1 MSNIFENIGIAALK
15 VLVNTFGRLSNGISL
30 AEKEGFI
37 SGKMVD
43 YVYRNEPQGK
53 FFIGKV
59 IDRIFLHHPGWQDV
73 RNRKD
78 NLVLNLKDAVNLTLK
93 TKDSVRICDVA
104 SGPARYIIETL
115 GAFKDKNVTAEIRD
129 LDVRWLL
136 EAKETAKSQGIDIEY
151 KVANA
156 LEEPD
161 FKFDIQPDIMVAS
174 GFYDWFNDKEIIKK
188 SMQLIYNSLPKNGYF
203 VFSVQAGHY
212 VLSLVN
218 KIFKDFNNHQLKMVT
233 WDLEIINSLLN
244 EIGFTVIEKRVDDEG
259 HYPVFL
265 VQKV

>member
-1 MSNIFENIGIAALK
+1 MSNILEDIGISVLK
-15 VLVNTFGRLSNGISL
+15 VFVDTFGKLSNGISL

-43 YVYRNEPQGK
+43 YVYKNEPQGK

-93 TKDSVRICDVA
+93 GKDSVRICDVA

-115 GAFKDKNVTAEIRD
+115 DAYRGQKVTAEIRD
-129 LDVRWLL
+129 LDVRWLMD
-136 EAKETAKSQGIDIEY
+136 AKETAKAQDIDLEY

-156 LEEPD
+156 LEEQD
-161 FKFDIQPDIMVAS
+161 FKFEIHPDIMVAS
-174 GFYDWFNDKEIIKK
+174 GFYDWFNDKEVIKK
-188 SMQLIYNSLPKNGYF
+188 SMQLIYNALPKNGYF

-212 VLSLVN
+212 VLGLVN

-233 WDLEIINSLLN
+233 WDLEVINSIVK
-244 EIGFTVIEKRVDDEG
+244 EVGFTVVETRSDEEG